1 MGFMKKFIVAI
12 LLFIIT
18 LTADALTIPDKPR
31 TRVVDFAHIL
41 NSSQQQELINKIDN
55 IYTKTQG
62 SEIEILIINSL
73 EGQSIDEFAIQTA
86 RKWQL
91 GQKGKDN
98 GILIIVSKS
107 DKQSRIEVGY
117 GLEGVIP
124 DGFAGTLQRQ
134 VLAPNFE
141 SGNYYQ
147 GLSLTVDRLAQ
158 QISKDFTTQP
168 IKQPQN
174 DDQLTWVVIGASI
187 GIIIL
192 LFVTGHGDMAI
203 SLLYLLLSVLGNR
216 GNRSNRKDDDIGGG
230 GGFGGGG
237 SSGKWR

>member
-12 LLFIIT
+12 LSIIT
-18 LTADALTIPDKPR
+18 FAVCAVSIPDKPVA
-31 TRVVDFAHIL
+31 RVLDLANIL
-41 NSSQQQELINKIDN
+41 SSSQQQELINKIDN
-55 IYTKTQG
+55 IYAKTQG
-62 SEIEILIINSL
+62 SEIEILTISSL
-73 EGQSIDEFAIQTA
+73 EGQPIDEFAIQTA

-98 GILIIVSKS
+98 GILIVVSKS

-124 DGFAGTLQRQ
+124 DGFVGTLQRQ

-158 QISKDFTTQP
+158 QISKDFTTQS
-168 IKQPQN
+168 IKQQQN